1 MNQNDGRP
9 GSYIDQVREQT
20 SAYVKR
26 LLTEIETLTTA
37 MARLEG
43 ERSFLESELN
53 AREKREAMLAQ
64 KLAEVRV
71 ESEAFLAQFSQLE
84 QHNTN
89 LANLYVATYQ
99 LHGTLHRGTVLDA
112 IQEIVVNLVGSEEF
126 AILERDLESGAI
138 ERIASVGALGHAVA
152 ADDTDVVRAFTTGA
166 IHVADEPASDP
177 VPACIP
183 LTLDGDVIGAIA
195 IRGLLPHKTS
205 FEALD
210 RELFELLASHA
221 STALFCSAMRERS
234 STSSG
239 AVA

>member
-53 AREKREAMLAQ
+53 AREQREQMLAR

-99 LHGTLHRGTVLDA
+99 LHGTLHRETVLDA

-126 AILERDLESGAI
+126 AILERNLDTGEI
-138 ERIASVGALGHAVA
+138 ERIASVGALGRSVSATDA
-152 ADDTDVVRAFTTGA
+152 DVVRAFTTGA

-195 IRGLLPHKTS
+195 IRGLLPHKTD
-205 FEALD
+205 FESLD

-221 STALFCSAMRERS
+221 STALYCSSLRERIGVS
-234 STSSG
+234 AG
-239 AVA
+239 AEA